1 MRGSDTVHEQLF
13 SFSRLEDLIPATH
26 PLRVIRK
33 WVNDALGDMNVLF
46 DQMYAA
52 DHKGGRPSIAPEK
65 LMRAMLLQVFYSVRS
80 ERQLMEQ
87 VRYNMLF
94 RWFIGLAM
102 DDRVWDASVF
112 SKNRERF
119 IEHEAIVELF
129 NRTLATARERGWLSE
144 EHFSV
149 DGTLIQAW
157 AGQKSFRRKDGSDA
171 DGPSGDFRGDKRCN
185 DTHASS
191 TDPDARLFRKGN
203 TGAEL
208 RYMGH
213 AMIENRNA
221 LVVNALVSTADGFAE
236 REAAKGMLAD
246 AVQCVPEGKT
256 VTLGADKGYD
266 VKEFVLACQ
275 RLGVT
280 PHIARNIEHQ
290 GGSAVPEAIAAT
302 ESYAISQQKRK
313 RIEPV
318 FGWGKLIGPLRQ
330 VMVRGLERVDQLHV
344 LTMTAFNLTR
354 MRTLDRLAAHV
365 RPEFA

>member
-13 SFSRLEDLIPATH
+13 SFSRLENLIPASH
-26 PLRVIRK
+26 PLRVIRT
-33 WVNDALGDMNVLF
+33 WVNAALVEMSEVL
-46 DQMYAA
+46 DRMYAE

-65 LMRAMLLQVFYSVRS
+65 LMRAMLLQVLYSVRS

-102 DDRVWDASVF
+102 DDRVWDPSVF

-119 IEHEAIVELF
+119 VEHEPIVELF
-129 NRTLATARERGWLSE
+129 NRTLDTARARGWLSE

-157 AGQKSFRRKDGSDA
+157 AGQKSFRRKDGSDGDA
-171 DGPSGDFRGDKRCN
+171 SGEDFRGQKRSN
-185 DTHASS
+185 DTHAST
-191 TDPDARLFRKGN
+191 TDQDARLSRKGN

-213 AMIENRNA
+213 ALIENRNA
-221 LVVNALVSTADGFAE
+221 LVVNAQVSTADGHAE
-236 REAAKGMLAD
+236 REAAKSMLAD

-256 VTLGADKGYD
+256 VTVGADKGYD
-266 VKEFVLACQ
+266 VQEFVSACEA
-275 RLGVT
+275 LGVV
-280 PHIARNIEHQ
+280 PHIARNTAHP

-302 ESYAISQQKRK
+302 EGYAISQQKRK
-313 RIEPV
+313 RIEIV
-318 FGWGKLIGPLRQ
+318 FGWSKLIGPIRQ
-330 VMVRGLERVDQLHV
+330 VMLRGLERVDQLHM

-354 MRTLDRLAAHV
+354 MRTLDRLAPQI
-365 RPEFA
+365 RPAQG